1 VSTARS
7 HGAHFCFEE
16 AYHEKSVTKKSITKQ
31 YAAKEAADKKSM
43 GRSTNVPRSRPT
55 RAAKKT
61 APRAQCAQIN
71 DNDLKDVNYESSRGD
86 SGSELGDLS
95 ANSDS
100 GDVAEDEERWSSD
113 RDCSTLKEEK
123 GHWKVLMEVSF
134 QKHQRDCG
142 CSLNTET
149 SSCRRVAAAAASS

>member
-1 VSTARS
+1 MAPTSASKKHTTK
-7 HGAHFCFEE
+7 
-16 AYHEKSVTKKSITKQ
+16 KSVTKKSITKQ

-123 GHWKVLMEVSF
+123 GHWKVGTHESIF
-134 QKHQRDCG
+134 SK
-142 CSLNTET
+142 
-149 SSCRRVAAAAASS
+149 ASTRLRLQSEH